1 MTGSIRQFARSYS
14 GQMLLGTLFIHA
26 LLIPLLFLGILHVTE
41 KEYKNE
47 FINHAR
53 SQSYLLATVLSQANT
68 PARITQIIDDLIMS
82 GQVAYADYV
91 SPAGDVTLS
100 TLSRGSQFREDLFFG
115 EHDDHIYFIAV
126 PSRSGGGTLRVGFD
140 ELPVEE
146 HIETSFR
153 RGMLLAG
160 SYIVLTMVFIAFF
173 GHLLTKSIRQL
184 RDASR
189 RIANGQTHEQLSV
202 HTVVDEVSSL
212 AEDLEA
218 MRRELVKREYE
229 IALREARQRAVLET
243 AAEGIIIVNPEGQIE
258 SFNKAAESI
267 FCYSAEEV
275 VHQPFTQILA
285 AEDADKFLS
294 PDGEPVVCVGTELR
308 GMRKCGG
315 AFHLALSVSEANAA
329 GSRCFT
335 ILVQDNSERHS
346 FQSKLTHLATHDG
359 LTGLPNRTLYL
370 DRLTQV
376 LAHAARDDH
385 IVAIMFLDLD
395 RFKVINDTLGHDIGD
410 QLLQAVAGQLG
421 GSLREEDTLA
431 RLGGDEFTL
440 ILPHLYSA
448 EGATVVAQNI
458 LDLLEQPFIVAG
470 QELFI
475 SGSIGIS
482 CFPFDGVSASELIKN
497 ADTAMYAAKRIGG
510 NSFQFY
516 SEQMNA
522 QASARLDMESRLRHA
537 VEREELFLDYQPLVD
552 AHTLEIV
559 GVEALVRWQHP
570 ELGLISPAEF
580 IPAAEETGL
589 IIPISEWVL
598 RTACAQGRQW
608 QDEGFDITVAINLS
622 ARQFVQSDLYALV
635 SSTLK
640 ETGFTPQRLDL
651 ELTESMLMHHGEE
664 TIAILNR
671 LKELGTRLSIDDFGT
686 GYSSLSYLKRFPID
700 TLKIDRSFIQDI
712 GEDSNGSVLA
722 AAIIAMA
729 HSLNMEVI
737 GEGVEQAEQLTYLQ
751 VHRCNRFQG
760 YYFSRPVSPAAITR
774 LLREKEPAE
783 DARITHWLPLTPK
796 PATA

>member
-1 MTGSIRQFARSYS
+1 MTISIRQFARSYS

-26 LLIPLLFLGILHVTE
+26 LLIPLLFLGILHVAE

-53 SQSYLLATVLSQANT
+53 SQSYLLATVLNQANT
-68 PARITQIIDDLIMS
+68 SARITQIIDDLIMS
-82 GQVAYADYV
+82 GQVVYADYV
-91 SPAGDVTLS
+91 SPAGDITLS
-100 TLSRGSQFREDLFFG
+100 SLSHGSQFREDLFFG
-115 EHDDHIYFIAV
+115 EHDDHVYYIAV
-126 PSRSGGGTLRVGFD
+126 PSRSDGGTLRVGFD
-140 ELPVEE
+140 EQPVEE
-146 HIETSFR
+146 HIGTSFR

-184 RDASR
+184 RNASR
-189 RIANGQTHEQLSV
+189 RIANGHTHEQLSV
-202 HTVVDEVSSL
+202 HTMVDEVSSL

-218 MRRELVKREYE
+218 MRRELVKREHE

-243 AAEGIIIVNPEGQIE
+243 AAEGIIIVNPEGRIE

-275 VHQPFTQILA
+275 MHQPFTQILA
-285 AEDADKFLS
+285 TEDADRFLS
-294 PDGEPVVCVGTELR
+294 PSGEPAVCVGTELR

-335 ILVQDNSERHS
+335 VLVQDNSERHS

-359 LTGLPNRTLYL
+359 LTGLPNRALYL
-370 DRLTQV
+370 DRLSQV

-395 RFKVINDTLGHDIGD
+395 RFKIINDTLGHDIGD
-410 QLLQAVAGQLG
+410 QLLQVVADQLS

-440 ILPHLYSA
+440 ILPHLHSA

-458 LDLLEQPFIVAG
+458 LDLLEQPFVIDG

-482 CFPFDGVSASELIKN
+482 FFPFDGLNASELIKN

-510 NSFQFY
+510 NSYQFY

-522 QASARLDMESRLRHA
+522 KASARLDMESRLRHA
-537 VEREELFLDYQPLVD
+537 LEREELFLHYQPLVD
-552 AHTLEIV
+552 TDTLDIV

-570 ELGLISPAEF
+570 ELGLVSPAEF
-580 IPAAEETGL
+580 IPVAEETGL

-598 RTACAQGRQW
+598 RTACAQGKQW
-608 QDEGFDITVAINLS
+608 QDDGFDITVAINLS
-622 ARQFVQSDLYALV
+622 ARQFAQSDLYAV
-635 SSTLK
+635 VNSVLK
-640 ETGFTPQRLDL
+640 ETGFSPYLLDL
-651 ELTESMLMHHGEE
+651 ELTESMLMQHGEE
-664 TIAILNR
+664 TIAILKR
-671 LKELGTRLSIDDFGT
+671 LKDLGARLSIDDFGT
-686 GYSSLSYLKRFPID
+686 GYSSLSYLKRFPVD

-712 GEDSNGSVLA
+712 REGGNDSVLA
-722 AAIIAMA
+722 SAIIAMS

-737 GEGVEQAEQLTYLQ
+737 GEGVETAEQLAYLQ
-751 VHRCNRFQG
+751 AHRCNRFQG
-760 YYFSRPVSPAAITR
+760 YYFSKPISPEAITR
-774 LLREKEPAE
+774 LLRAQDPAG
-783 DARITHWLPLTPK
+783 DADNVHWLQLPPK